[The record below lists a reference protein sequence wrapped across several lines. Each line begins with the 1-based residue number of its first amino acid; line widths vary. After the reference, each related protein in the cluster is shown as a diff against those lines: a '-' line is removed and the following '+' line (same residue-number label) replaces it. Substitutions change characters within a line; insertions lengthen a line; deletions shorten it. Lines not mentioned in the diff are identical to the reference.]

1 MMPASQDWYGCD
13 GANSGSPA
21 YQLSSSPTK
30 RNSAN
35 TSEAAYPM
43 SSSIHA
49 SLRCILTQ
57 GGVNA
62 HLLWTVN
69 SVTQHGKKWQPWAHC
84 THTWALRYKVTEKRE
99 VGAGQQSRQ
108 SSFHSLLMTRV
119 QPQNTCRG
127 GRRRPIPR
135 SCPLTSVCALWQ
147 KPYIVHTQQQQ

>member
-1 MMPASQDWYGCD
+1 MGVTVPTLDPQPTSYLLHPQSGTQQIQVKPHTQCPVAFTHPC
-13 GANSGSPA
+13 GAYSH
-21 YQLSSSPTK
+21 K
-30 RNSAN
+30 
-35 TSEAAYPM
+35 E
-43 SSSIHA
+43 
-49 SLRCILTQ
+49 
-57 GGVNA
+57 GVNA

-99 VGAGQQSRQ
+99 VDAGQQSRQ

-127 GRRRPIPR
+127 GRRPISR